1 MEYPLYFNNNNN
13 KYFII
18 INQAINFNL
27 VLEFETFN
35 KLLISNEILSN
46 STFIDF
52 NDENLNKFLNEFNIL
67 LNNNKIYRFNNW
79 LEVFEYYKDI

>member
-13 KYFII
+13 NYFII
-18 INQAINFNL
+18 INQAVNYNL

-46 STFIDF
+46 STYIEF
-52 NDENLNKFLNEFNIL
+52 NDENLKQLLNEFNIL
-67 LNNNKIYRFNNW
+67 YNTNIKYRFNNW
-79 LEVFEYYKDI
+79 LDVFEFYKNI